1 MPLRRPS
8 LLPHDFAMGGVP
20 HSGLRHHSSIL
31 AWRISWTEEPGGL
44 PSIRSQRVEH
54 DLLTERALTVLVSP
68 LKMCLMKL
76 ERHLLHNHPSDIIA
90 KEQKFHSVF
99 GKSSTLEVI
108 LLKSQMWNLFWQLCN
123 RLPWFPLEPP

>member
-1 MPLRRPS
+1 MT
-8 LLPHDFAMGGVP
+8 FAMGGVP
-20 HSGLRHHSSIL
+20 HAGPRHHSSSL

-54 DLLTERALTVLVSP
+54 DLLTERALTVFVSP
-68 LKMCLMKL
+68 LTMCHRKL
-76 ERHLLHNHPSDIIA
+76 EKYLLHNHPSDIIA